1 MNFRKLFKLQNNQ
14 PLDSEALEAQALSSH
29 CSSLIPL
36 ISVLLVSLP
45 HLFLLL
51 VLPLL
56 DTTVKIHSATSSF
69 SLLPHPYNIL
79 KPSSTYLFPLS
90 SSHLLSIQS
99 LTDE

>member
-56 DTTVKIHSATSSF
+56 DTTVKINSATSPF
-69 SLLPHPYNIL
+69 
-79 KPSSTYLFPLS
+79 YLFFPFFPIPITFS
-90 SSHLLSIQS
+90 SPHQLTYSLCHLPIF
-99 LTDE
+99 